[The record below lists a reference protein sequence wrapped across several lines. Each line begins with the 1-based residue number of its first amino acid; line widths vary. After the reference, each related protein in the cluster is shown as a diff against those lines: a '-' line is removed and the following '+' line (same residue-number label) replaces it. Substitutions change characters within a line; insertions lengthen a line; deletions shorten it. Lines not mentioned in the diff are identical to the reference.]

1 LIRLECRD
9 LEDDAMK
16 HFLMPAIA
24 LAALAVS
31 GPLSAQPAPTNSPP
45 AATNAPAPV
54 QSLNRMPAGGR
65 ATSERGLTG
74 SVERAHHRR
83 HAARASTHASQSQPT
98 GTADQLNRQELT
110 NVQSGSQAGNPTT
123 MNRMSVG
130 GRATSGGPNQ

>member
-1 LIRLECRD
+1 
-9 LEDDAMK
+9 MK
-16 HFLMPAIA
+16 HFLTPAIA

-31 GPLSAQPAPTNSPP
+31 GPLFAQPAPTNSPP
-45 AATNAPAPV
+45 AATTAPAPV

-65 ATSERGLTG
+65 ATSERGATG

-83 HAARASTHASQSQPT
+83 HAARASTHASQST

-110 NVQSGSQAGNPTT
+110 NVQNANQGGNPTT

-130 GRATSGGPNQ
+130 GRASSGGPNQ